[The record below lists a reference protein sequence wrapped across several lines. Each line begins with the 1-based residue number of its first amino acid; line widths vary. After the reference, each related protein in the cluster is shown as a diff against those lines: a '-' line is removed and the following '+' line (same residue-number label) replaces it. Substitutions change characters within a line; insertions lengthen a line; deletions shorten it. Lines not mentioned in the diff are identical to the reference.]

1 MYMSVYACIDIYNYM
16 YMYRNIYIS
25 ILTRIH
31 AQTHSVCKH
40 RGEQR
45 KTPWL
50 FELFRGLLCPAIW
63 GFYGILISDYKGPY
77 QSTSRMKYHIFFPP
91 LLKDAFMKCL
101 PFDECFLNDGTLH
114 LVEYE

>member
-1 MYMSVYACIDIYNYM
+1 
-16 YMYRNIYIS
+16 MYRNIYIS

-63 GFYGILISDYKGPY
+63 GLYGILISDYKGPY
-77 QSTSRMKYHIFFPP
+77 QSTSRTQFFSST
-91 LLKDAFMKCL
+91 AQRR
-101 PFDECFLNDGTLH
+101 
-114 LVEYE
+114 VYEIPSFRRVLSE